1 MSASPYVGLDY
12 DVRFGSKADIPPLAA
27 SSVRLVPMT
36 GQTNYRRDCLW
47 TVEEALDGSA
57 EARDRNLFERIF

>member
-1 MSASPYVGLDY
+1 MSAL
-12 DVRFGSKADIPPLAA
+12 PPKRPLSA
-27 SSVRLVPMT
+27 MT

>member
-1 MSASPYVGLDY
+1 MLCLPVL
-12 DVRFGSKADIPPLAA
+12 VRFRA
-27 SSVRLVPMT
+27 MT
-36 GQTNYRRDCLW
+36 GQTDYRRDCLW

>member
-1 MSASPYVGLDY
+1 MSAL
-12 DVRFGSKADIPPLAA
+12 RHLTDILSYPHRCSLSA
-27 SSVRLVPMT
+27 MT